1 MEWLSRR
8 IASSGVCSRRKASEA
23 IREGRVSVNGNR
35 VTEPSTRVGPEDA
48 VEFDGVRLSM
58 PQNRVVL
65 ALNKPKGYVSTMSDT
80 HGRRTV
86 MDLAPQGFVGLKP
99 VGRLD
104 KDTEGLLLFTN
115 DGELANRLL
124 HPRYELA
131 KVYEVAVRGKVADAT
146 IVRLERG
153 VWIEGGRTS
162 PAKISRIETLGD
174 GAKTRF
180 LLEIHEGRKRQV
192 RSMCAAVGALVVVSR
207 RLSIGPIRL
216 GRLPRGACRKLA
228 HPEVEALLE
237 SVGLAEAAPPPKSRR
252 RK

>member
-23 IREGRVSVNGNR
+23 IREGRVSVNGNLI
-35 VTEPSTRVGPEDA
+35 TEPSTQVGPDD
-48 VEFDGVRLSM
+48 VVSLDGARLPM
-58 PQNRVVL
+58 PRNRVVL

-104 KDTEGLLLFTN
+104 KDTEGLLLLTN

-131 KVYEVAVRGKVADAT
+131 KAYEVVVRGSLGDAA
-146 IVRLERG
+146 IAKLEKG
-153 VWIEGGRTS
+153 VWIEGGKTS
-162 PAKISRIETLGD
+162 PAKASRLETLGD

-192 RSMCAAVGALVVVSR
+192 RSMCAAVGALVLELR
-207 RLSIGPIRL
+207 RVSIGPIRL
-216 GRLPRGACRKLA
+216 GRLPRGACRKLS
-228 HPEVEALLE
+228 HQEVEGLLKA
-237 SVGLAEAAPPPKSRR
+237 VGLAGGQSPRKSPRPK
-252 RK
+252 